1 MSRFSQNEIM
11 VYQGGIDAHTAML
24 GIGVSQPGD
33 MGIVMGSSFVHLVL
47 SKEPVF
53 RDGIWGPYNNAVI
66 PGLYCLEGGQVSAG
80 SIAKWFLR
88 EFRVEGKDPYDLS
101 LIHI

>member
-1 MSRFSQNEIM
+1 MVSKKLGLPSDVI

-24 GIGVSQPGD
+24 GIGVSRPGD

-53 RDGIWGPYNNAVI
+53 SDGIWGPYNNAVVPRPLL
-66 PGLYCLEGGQVSAG
+66 PGRGPGICGFHLQVVPA
-80 SIAKWFLR
+80 
-88 EFRVEGKDPYDLS
+88 
-101 LIHI
+101 